1 MVITNSLKT
10 ANKLLKAGKL
20 DSAYKEYQRLIE
32 LRPDFAWNYYYLGQ
46 LFIQE
51 DKWSDAIAQYRQAIK
66 LNPNSANLHN
76 SLAEAL
82 IKQGELDEAITSS
95 EKAISLQSD
104 WAIYHQTLALA
115 YEGKSNFGQA
125 LITWQKVLSF
135 NPNHLKA
142 TQKISWLQTNIA
154 KNYLKSGNNL
164 HKQGKIKE
172 GVELFQKALTLNPQ
186 QPMPVYRTCGHSL
199 ISLGRFREAEEVFQ
213 KLIELYPELPDG
225 YHGYAVVAYHLKDW
239 ELLLERWARAASQ
252 LPNHLYFLIQK
263 ASALIRLSRFDEAQG
278 VFQEIIQ
285 QYAHHGEE
293 KSQEAGDVV
302 SLAELTKTILFNT
315 NFSPAPI
322 AKDAPSLLP
331 KLKKMLKELL
341 GQAMVAQNDCLE
353 RDLLAALDISIKDSQ
368 ILTPKFQNE
377 YWIYIF
383 KQFKMATQLLEKES
397 QRLNSTDWKRF
408 KVFRREIPL
417 PLIDKLCFDS
427 LSSSA
432 RYVIGEE
439 EWVTKSQVEATMKY
453 LPKLMDEEKEYFE
466 NRGQTVKLPLPN
478 LSRQKQTIEIFKN
491 FICEPPYAFSE
502 GYILPCSYYNNGISQ
517 EFINK
522 LNCDN
527 ANGYGISDGWH
538 FSQGLI
544 SDPRGFLEEIA
555 IGQKK
560 LGSYYEDEVVFGV
573 PNIWGI
579 WGAHQNYGHLLFDQI
594 SSLILYQKLNLSCKI
609 FVPHITDDHWEIFS
623 HLNIPKEKILVKQEQ
638 KFKYLVISRYQHGV
652 EIIDFYRKLRE
663 SIVAKRGG
671 IPSEYRV
678 RYVYISR
685 RYAKLRRMANEV
697 EVEELMES
705 LGFTIVYGE
714 RLSFEEKAMLMHH
727 TSVLVSPWGSGI
739 QACAIM
745 CNPNTRVITIF
756 PPNPHSNTRNR
767 MPNVYDGLIWV
778 LGKHH
783 AYNLL
788 GEQVADSWRMNIE
801 KLKTVVTKILGES

>member
-1 MVITNSLKT
+1 MVNTNSLKT
-10 ANKLLKAGKL
+10 AK
-20 DSAYKEYQRLIE
+20 D
-32 LRPDFAWNYYYLGQ
+32 
-46 LFIQE
+46 
-51 DKWSDAIAQYRQAIK
+51 
-66 LNPNSANLHN
+66 
-76 SLAEAL
+76 
-82 IKQGELDEAITSS
+82 
-95 EKAISLQSD
+95 
-104 WAIYHQTLALA
+104 
-115 YEGKSNFGQA
+115 
-125 LITWQKVLSF
+125 
-135 NPNHLKA
+135 
-142 TQKISWLQTNIA
+142 
-154 KNYLKSGNNL
+154 YLKNGDNL

-199 ISLGRFREAEEVFQ
+199 ISLGRFREAEKVFQ

-252 LPNHLYFLIQK
+252 LPNHLYFQIQK
-263 ASALIRLSRFDEAQG
+263 ASALIRLSRFDKAQA

-302 SLAELTKTILFNT
+302 SLVELTKTILFNT
-315 NFSPAPI
+315 NFSPAPV

-341 GQAMVAQNDCLE
+341 GQAMVAQEDCLE

-368 ILTPKFQNE
+368 TLTPKFQNE

-383 KQFKMATQLLEKES
+383 KQFKMAIQLLEKES
-397 QRLNSTDWKRF
+397 QRLNSTDWERF

-417 PLIDKLCFDS
+417 PLIDKLCVDN
-427 LSSSA
+427 LSSSI

-439 EWVTKSQVEATMKY
+439 EWVTKSQVEATVKY
-453 LPKLMDEEKEYFE
+453 LPELMDEEKEYFK
-466 NRGQTVKLPLPN
+466 NRGQTVKLPLPTQIKQ
-478 LSRQKQTIEIFKN
+478 SQTIEVFKD

-502 GYILPCSYYNNGISQ
+502 GYILPCSYYNNGISK

-527 ANGYGISDGWH
+527 ANGYGISDDWH
-538 FSQGLI
+538 HSEGLI
-544 SDPRGFLEEIA
+544 SDPRGFLAEIA
-555 IGQKK
+555 ISQKK

-573 PNIWGI
+573 PNVWGI
-579 WGAHQNYGHLLFDQI
+579 WGANQNYGHLLLDQI

-638 KFKYLVISRYQHGV
+638 KFKYLIIGKYGHDVEVIN
-652 EIIDFYRKLRE
+652 FYRKLRE
-663 SIVAKRGG
+663 SIVVKRGE
-671 IPSEYRV
+671 IPSEYRP

-685 RYAKLRRMANEV
+685 RYAKLRKMVNEV
-697 EVEELMES
+697 EVEELMKS
-705 LGFTIVYGE
+705 LGFSVVYGE
-714 RLSFEEKAMLMHH
+714 RLSFEEKAMLADH
-727 TSVLVSPWGSGI
+727 TSVLVSPCGSGLV
-739 QACAIM
+739 AYAVM
-745 CNPNTRVITIF
+745 CNPNTHVVTLLT
-756 PPNPHSNTRNR
+756 PNPHSNKRNR
-767 MPNVYDGLIWV
+767 IPTWYDCFISV
-778 LGKHH
+778 LGNHH

-788 GEQVADSWRMNIE
+788 GEQVADGWKMNIN
-801 KLKTVVTKILGES
+801 KLRRVITTILENENFEAKFQ